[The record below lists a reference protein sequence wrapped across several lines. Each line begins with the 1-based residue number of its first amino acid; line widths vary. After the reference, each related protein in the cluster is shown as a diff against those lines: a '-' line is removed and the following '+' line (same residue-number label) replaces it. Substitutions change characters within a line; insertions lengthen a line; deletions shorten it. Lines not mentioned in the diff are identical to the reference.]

1 MRQVRGPVQK
11 HKRAGG
17 ITPGMMQQIKD
28 AAGLGILL
36 WLIGY
41 LASLVLSFSPFAG
54 IMGRVLIAVFTPVT
68 IGITWWWFKDR
79 GLLLPYYAGVGIAWT
94 VLAVVLD
101 YLFIVLLFKASYY
114 GPDVFVYYALTFI
127 IPVGVGI
134 INLRKRPV
142 ATRG

>member
-1 MRQVRGPVQK
+1 
-11 HKRAGG
+11 
-17 ITPGMMQQIKD
+17 
-28 AAGLGILL
+28 
-36 WLIGY
+36 
-41 LASLVLSFSPFAG
+41 
-54 IMGRVLIAVFTPVT
+54 MGRVLIAVFTPVT

-114 GPDVFVYYALTFI
+114 GPDVFVDYALTFI